1 MMKKFEDFTKEER
14 YNLAEFVYSWE
25 QDVLIKP
32 DALKC
37 LVILKKHELID
48 SDELSV
54 LTENVN
60 LNIFGVSEEII
71 DILFTKI
78 EEESGKLIMKE
89 YYS

>member
-1 MMKKFEDFTKEER
+1 
-14 YNLAEFVYSWE
+14 
-25 QDVLIKP
+25 
-32 DALKC
+32 LKC